1 MRKVIPAV
9 LLALFFI
16 VGIPLVLGL
25 FAGQEESKPEEDVFS
40 GKVDTPETVSVWI
53 SGEGKAEEIDF
64 EEYVAWCHRQRDA
77 VDIRRRGS
85 ESSVSSGQNLRHG

>member
-40 GKVDTPETVSVWI
+40 GKVDTPETVT
-53 SGEGKAEEIDF
+53 
-64 EEYVAWCHRQRDA
+64 Y
-77 VDIRRRGS
+77 
-85 ESSVSSGQNLRHG
+85 